1 MNNMPKGSRGMEK
14 VMKLLDEIRE
24 ELDFSLLAPGT
35 RKKIDDIDRILES
48 ETKVDLEVFGMAAQV
63 SLYPLR
69 VSSLSPFINDA
80 LNIFERLGLDMIP
93 GTMSTVVYGNS
104 ATLWRGLEQAFASA
118 AARGEAVMTVT
129 VSNACPIPQA
139 SKKAENKRTE

>member
-1 MNNMPKGSRGMEK
+1 MEQA
-14 VMKLLDEIRE
+14 MKLLDELRK

-48 ETKVDLEVFGMAAQV
+48 ETKVGPEAFDMAAQV

-69 VSSLSPFINDA
+69 VPSLSPFINDA
-80 LNIFERLGLDMIP
+80 LNIFEELGLDMIP
-93 GTMSTVVYGNS
+93 GSMSTVVYGDS
-104 ATLWRGLEQAFASA
+104 KTLWQGLEEAFTSA
-118 AARGEAVMTVT
+118 AAKGEAVMTVT